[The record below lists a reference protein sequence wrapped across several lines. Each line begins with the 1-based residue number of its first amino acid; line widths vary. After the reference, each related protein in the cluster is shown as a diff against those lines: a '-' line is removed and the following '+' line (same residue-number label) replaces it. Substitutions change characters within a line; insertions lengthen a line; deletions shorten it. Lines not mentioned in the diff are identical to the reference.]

1 MGRRRGQTGAG
12 GAVVSSISVNAGGA
26 VRSKAEA
33 SRKNEAGQPS
43 GKSKPGESA
52 SLTTDAAEVGHGEV
66 GGASSEI
73 VKSAGWIG
81 KTPSIFLREWCT
93 KHNRKR
99 PK

>member
-1 MGRRRGQTGAG
+1 MGRRRGQTGSG

-33 SRKNEAGQPS
+33 SKKKEEGQPS
-43 GKSKPGESA
+43 SSTGATEAGDGRA
-52 SLTTDAAEVGHGEV
+52 
-66 GGASSEI
+66 GGASSE
-73 VKSAGWIG
+73 VAKSAGWIG

-99 PK
+99 PQ